1 VKQQRVDERLGFAVT
16 NFHTWCRFGPKYD
29 VTGLTKQ
36 FSLHNFPC
44 TIFLAHTH
52 NDEYRVAIVKAWD
65 EGTVCPGEK
74 NGILSELISASFYA
88 QELIN
93 FEEIG
98 DEG

>member
-44 TIFLAHTH
+44 THTTMST
-52 NDEYRVAIVKAWD
+52 ELQSSKLGTKEQYVQVKKM
-65 EGTVCPGEK
+65 EFYLNSSPLVFMHRNLSISRKSGTKGR
-74 NGILSELISASFYA
+74 
-88 QELIN
+88 
-93 FEEIG
+93 
-98 DEG
+98 

>member
-1 VKQQRVDERLGFAVT
+1 MKQQCVDERLGFAVT
-16 NFHTWCRFGPKYD
+16 NFHTWCLFGPKYD

-36 FSLHNFPC
+36 FSLHMS
-44 TIFLAHTH
+44 TELQSSKLGTK
-52 NDEYRVAIVKAWD
+52 EQYVQVK
-65 EGTVCPGEK
+65 K
-74 NGILSELISASFYA
+74 NGISSELISASFYA